1 VPFVARRERGS
12 AAREIRARWRSGGH
26 QGTIDHCM
34 VEQSPVDGA
43 TGSVSADSTA
53 EPRPG
58 APSPPIARDSAR
70 VRLGTAFA
78 RRDEVHARPTRMEFA
93 RLAAIRAAQFRSV
106 APGWMRKRPWM
117 AVPMFSY
124 TLTVLWASG
133 YPRGRV
139 LGVAACYAISL
150 LHQVLGSRRK
160 DSCAVD
166 ERSLFFSHLVMFPTL
181 LGVVALTGGLGSP
194 LVPGLVAMPLG
205 MMIVYGRSREANIT
219 LAVAA
224 TGVLLVALLPV
235 KIVGP
240 EIGRPWD
247 ILLTAGSLLF
257 SYFMVHFAIG
267 ELGAA
272 YRHMGETLERTRE
285 EIYEEARARSQAL
298 ESIGAKVAHELKN
311 PLAAIKG
318 LVQLTSRAAC
328 NDPRAT
334 ERFEVITR
342 EIGRM
347 ETILRDYLSFSRP
360 LEDIRPEPFALAR
373 VVDDVLEVLEAHA
386 RMGGVTIARSG
397 DAGSIVGDP
406 RRLREAL
413 MNLVANAVDATSEGG
428 RITVALSS
436 DDAGATLRVIDEG
449 RGMTDEQLARVG
461 TPFFTTRDGG
471 TGLGVVLAKA
481 TVAQHGGEV
490 RYESRAGKGTTVTVR
505 LPRRCP
511 VSNAAA
517 AE

>member
-1 VPFVARRERGS
+1 MMVPTMDEPKA
-12 AAREIRARWRSGGH
+12 
-26 QGTIDHCM
+26 
-34 VEQSPVDGA
+34 VDAA
-43 TGSVSADSTA
+43 TGGVSSRATA
-53 EPRPG
+53 PASDEG
-58 APSPPIARDSAR
+58 APPPLAGDSAR
-70 VRLGTAFA
+70 LRLGTAFA
-78 RRDEVHARPTRMEFA
+78 RRADVHARPTRLEFA
-93 RLAAIRAAQFRSV
+93 RLAAIRATQFRSV

-117 AVPMFSY
+117 ALPMFTY

-139 LGVAACYAISL
+139 LGVAACYATSL

-160 DSCAVD
+160 ESCAVD

-205 MMIVYGRSREANIT
+205 MMIVYGRGREANIT

-224 TGVLLVALLPV
+224 TGVLAVALLPV

-247 ILLTAGSLLF
+247 ILLTLGALLF

-272 YRHMGETLERTRE
+272 YRTMGETLERTRE
-285 EIYEEARARSQAL
+285 EIFEEARARSQAL

-328 NDPRAT
+328 NDPRAS

-342 EIGRM
+342 EVSRM
-347 ETILRDYLSFSRP
+347 EVILRDYLSFSRP
-360 LEDIRPEPFALAR
+360 LEEIRPESLTVAR
-373 VVDDVLEVLEAHA
+373 VVDDVIQVLEAHA
-386 RMGGVTIARSG
+386 RMGGVTLERRG
-397 DAGSIVGDP
+397 EAGEIVGDP
-406 RRLREAL
+406 RRLKEAL
-413 MNLVANAVDATSEGG
+413 LNFVSNAIDATAEGG
-428 RITVALSS
+428 RIRVELAGEA
-436 DDAGATLRVIDEG
+436 AGATVRVIDDG
-449 RGMTDEQLARVG
+449 RGMQPDELARLG
-461 TPFFTTRDGG
+461 TPFFTTRPGG

-481 TVAQHGGEV
+481 VIAQHGGEV
-490 RYESRAGKGTTVTVR
+490 AYESRPGQGTRVTVR

-511 VSNAAA
+511 ASSATAGASNGATPCA
-517 AE
+517 